1 MRHLVL
7 VGLPGS
13 GKSVVGRALAG
24 RLGMPCVDVDAAIEA
39 QGRSIAWWFAGRGE
53 AAFRAEEQRIVREA
67 VTGPV
72 AVVVPGGG
80 WAAMPGAL
88 AMVREAGALV
98 VHLEVTP
105 GTAESRIGP
114 RHGRPLLGDATSTP
128 ARLRELAEVRMPAYR
143 TADLTVDTEGRSVPQ
158 VVEAIL
164 SGLRSGSLTW
174 R

>member
-13 GKSVVGRALAG
+13 GKSAVGRALAG
-24 RLGMPCVDVDAAIEA
+24 RLGISCVDVDAAIEA
-39 QGRSIAWWFAGRGE
+39 QGRSIAWWFAERGE

-67 VTGPV
+67 VTGPP

-80 WAAMPGAL
+80 WGAMPGAIRM
-88 AMVREAGALV
+88 AREAGALV

-105 GTAESRIGP
+105 VTAGSRLGP
-114 RHGRPLLGDATSTP
+114 DHGRPLLGDAASTP
-128 ARLRELAEVRMPAYR
+128 ARLRELAESRMPAYR
-143 TADLTVDTEGRSVPQ
+143 AADLTVDTERCTVPQ

-164 SGLRSGSLTW
+164 SGLRSGSLA
-174 R
+174 